1 MKVTLGDGQL
11 KELANELAPIV
22 MAALSPVPTP
32 DPVVDPTELEPGVIY
47 QGGKVIYTDPAV
59 KIADETIS
67 KAMVDLPTGTATY
80 IGRKGTMIVNHSK
93 ETIDA
98 IESWKKNR
106 NQWQTRTRV

>member
-22 MAALSPVPTP
+22 MAALSPVPKP
-32 DPVVDPTELEPGVIY
+32 DPVVDPTELEPGIIY
-47 QGGKVIYTDPAV
+47 QDGEVIYTDPAV

-67 KAMVDLPTGTATY
+67 RAMVDLPTGTAMYT
-80 IGRKGTMIVNHSK
+80 GRKGTTIVNHSK